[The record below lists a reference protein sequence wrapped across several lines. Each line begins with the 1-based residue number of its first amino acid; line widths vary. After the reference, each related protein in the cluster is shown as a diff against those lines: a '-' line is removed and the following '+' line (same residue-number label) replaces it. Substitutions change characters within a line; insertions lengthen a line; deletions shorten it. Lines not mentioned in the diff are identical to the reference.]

1 MYKGTRHP
9 RFLCAIGAATFHSR
23 GTGLVSSLQ
32 FWMNTWSILKFY
44 GFFSGKTWIYR
55 RETCYDMRGYEQLN
69 DFALPHISKLN
80 AFSEGARC
88 ITAHHL
94 ESISSAQNVS
104 CGRFARVL
112 MHKRRQEW
120 GVSERNR
127 PPLNWRCVCDSYPID
142 SFSIQLLKKV
152 AGATV
157 FSKIGVRMSCCSHC
171 AFCWLVRLVPQMLI
185 MLESL
190 MDEMCAKALAEV
202 WQLCTQ
208 CTLLDVIC
216 GMWNW
221 RMSECITTIAQ
232 QRGYICC
239 LVMVRWSLLTFDQLY
254 DLYVFLISWLWDY
267 SIWNNQYLG
276 SLFTFLVSPA
286 TNDFCILKM
295 APKQQ
300 EFIFP
305 FRRRWLD
312 DSLTPPIW
320 PWRPNCHELRD
331 FFTSSHW
338 THLQIPQ
345 KHPTCTTAVLV
356 SFFWICTI
364 FFLG

>member
-44 GFFSGKTWIYR
+44 SFFSGKTWIYR

-157 FSKIGVRMSCCSHC
+157 FSKIGDETFAAV
-171 AFCWLVRLVPQMLI
+171 LI
-185 MLESL
+185 AQTLLIGSFSSANVNHVGVL

-202 WQLCTQ
+202 WQC
-208 CTLLDVIC
+208 
-216 GMWNW
+216 
-221 RMSECITTIAQ
+221 
-232 QRGYICC
+232 
-239 LVMVRWSLLTFDQLY
+239 
-254 DLYVFLISWLWDY
+254 
-267 SIWNNQYLG
+267 
-276 SLFTFLVSPA
+276 
-286 TNDFCILKM
+286 
-295 APKQQ
+295 APNAR
-300 EFIFP
+300 F
-305 FRRRWLD
+305 
-312 DSLTPPIW
+312 
-320 PWRPNCHELRD
+320 
-331 FFTSSHW
+331 
-338 THLQIPQ
+338 
-345 KHPTCTTAVLV
+345 
-356 SFFWICTI
+356 
-364 FFLG
+364 